1 MSRKIV
7 SDFGSFEDAKII
19 LDDDNFLVMRAV
31 IASEIVHA
39 YPEGLAY
46 KPADEL
52 EKAAW
57 TANGRWVKVLSHP
70 TDRYINSRGDINGQ
84 MENARFRRD
93 LLDPKTKRPCRRG
106 IEVDVRWF
114 KDRTPK
120 DVLEQAR
127 NLTLRDNSIGFSCMN
142 DPTPGEFQGQ
152 HYDFVQRDICIDH
165 LAAPIAKGRCPSP
178 YCGIAVDSV
187 DVVDMWEENENSIR
201 SGHGNVDRFDPD
213 GFRTIDITD
222 GVKAVV
228 GCPKGKYENGRCAV
242 GMETQSFIF
251 DKSKFTMAQAR
262 AWFSKH
268 HDSAADDLAA
278 FYGCPVCRRIDEI
291 GLLTV
296 GQRLYKQYGADV
308 LEIIEGHPIGD
319 AHEEVASDSIG
330 DVIAANRQAIQ
341 NLNSLIVHFPSFSY
355 FFLRINAMRTKF
367 PNRAT
372 QKT

>member
-1 MSRKIV
+1 LSRKIV

-39 YPEGLAY
+39 YPEGMAY

-70 TDRYINSRGDINGQ
+70 ANRYINSRGDINGQ

-93 LLDPKTKRPCRRG
+93 LLDPKTRRPCRRG

-127 NLTLRDNSIGFSCMN
+127 NLMLRESSIGFSCVN

-165 LAAPIAKGRCPSP
+165 LAAPIARGRCPSP
-178 YCGIAVDSV
+178 YCGIAVDSAEV
-187 DVVDMWEENENSIR
+187 DVWEETENSIR

-213 GFRTIDITD
+213 GFRTIEITA
-222 GVKAVV
+222 GIKAVV
-228 GCPKGKYENGRCAV
+228 GCPKGKYENGRCTV
-242 GMETQSFIF
+242 GMETQSFVF
-251 DKSKFTMAQAR
+251 DKSKFTLAQAK
-262 AWFSKH
+262 AWFNKH
-268 HDSAADDLAA
+268 QDSAAEDLVA
-278 FYGCPVCRRIDEI
+278 FYGCPVCRRIDEV

-308 LEIIEGHPIGD
+308 LEVIEGHPIGD
-319 AHEEVASDSIG
+319 GSAEDKAAVEKQGRDVSDSEANVDSIDG
-330 DVIAANRQAIQ
+330 VIASNRQAIQ
-341 NLNSLIVHFPSFSY
+341 GLEGIIKHFP
-355 FFLRINAMRTKF
+355 
-367 PNRAT
+367 
-372 QKT
+372 